1 MVIPLLSRGGI
12 FFDFDMK
19 KVAIQGYAGCFHHIA
34 ARAYEGGDIEIL
46 PCDTFRD
53 VACAVER
60 QEVDYGLM
68 AIENS
73 IAGSILPNYNIL
85 QSCNLHIV
93 GEISQQ
99 ICQNLLVNRGV
110 RLEDIREV
118 ESHQMALLQCTE
130 YLDKHNWR
138 LIESADTA
146 LSAKQLQISGSKHTA
161 AIASLLAAELFD
173 LDVIASN
180 IHTVKNNYTRFLALE
195 YCNRKEF
202 APEYSAVSGNKASL
216 YFNVPNHSG
225 SLYKT
230 LGAFEDLSINMTK
243 LQSYPIP
250 TEPWHYMFHADME
263 FANLDDF
270 RRLVERMRDMGT
282 EVNIYGVYQ
291 ANINRE

>member
-1 MVIPLLSRGGI
+1 MPLFSKGGI
-12 FFDFDMK
+12 FKFNMK

-34 ARAYEGGDIEIL
+34 AQAYAGGEVDIL

-53 VACAVER
+53 VARAVER
-60 QEVDYGLM
+60 REVDYGLM

-110 RLEDIREV
+110 QLEDIREV
-118 ESHQMALLQCTE
+118 ESHQMALLQCSE
-130 YLDKHNWR
+130 FLDKYNWR

-146 LSAKQLQISGSKHTA
+146 LSAKKLQITGSRHVA
-161 AIASLLAAELFD
+161 AVASTLAAELFD
-173 LDVIASN
+173 LDVIAAD
-180 IHTVKNNYTRFLALE
+180 IHTIKNNYTRFLVLE
-195 YCNRKEF
+195 YCDRKEF
-202 APEYSAVSGNKASL
+202 APEYSVLNGNKASL
-216 YFNVPNHSG
+216 YFKVPDRSG
-225 SLYKT
+225 SLYHT

-250 TEPWHYMFHADME
+250 TEPWHYMFHTDME
-263 FANLDDF
+263 FDNVDNF
-270 RRLVERMRDMGT
+270 RRLIERMREMGT
-282 EVNIYGVYQ
+282 EVHVYGVYK
-291 ANINRE
+291 ANINREKH